1 MPRLLSLFAVA
12 LLALPLLAQGFT
24 PEQAVKRMTLPEG
37 FSVRAVA
44 TEPMIRQ
51 PLSMSFDN
59 RGRLWVLQYLQYPN
73 PAGLKPV
80 KQDQYLRTEWDKVP
94 EAPPKGPK
102 GLDRITICYD
112 PDGNGVFKKSKDFVT
127 GLNLACGFCLGHKR
141 VYVVQPPYLLEYED
155 LDEDDVPDGDPKVLL
170 TGFGMNDTH
179 SLANNLQWG
188 PDGWLYGASGSTS
201 TNKIRVATFKEE
213 PVEFQQGIWRYHVQ
227 SKRFEL
233 FSEGGGNTYGLDF
246 DKDGQAIAGTNFGGV
261 AMLHQRQGAYHIK
274 GFSKHGPL
282 HNPYAYG
289 YFDHVP
295 YKNFQGGHVTCG
307 GIVYQS
313 DVYPKEFRNQ
323 YIAGNLLSNCVNSH
337 KLTPKMSSFTA
348 EHGGTLLDSHD
359 TWHRPVDLIQGP
371 DGCVYVADWYD
382 KRAAHLDPLDDW
394 DKTNGRI
401 YRIEYTGWKKQEP
414 FDLRKKSVQEL
425 VELLKHENVWWRRE
439 ARLELSIR
447 PDRAKVLPELQK
459 WLKEETGQLALEA
472 QWAIYALGEVPIDK
486 STYEHPNEFVRAWA
500 IRLAGDLPTAR
511 EQEAH
516 RDFLTQAWVRCF
528 VDREQSAAVLTQLAC
543 TAKRI
548 RSAFGAE
555 LAMRLVQLETMPDD
569 PAIPQLIWWAAES
582 HVTTKMPGS
591 VARKEF
597 FQIGRDRFA
606 PHQRFVFERYARRV
620 AAEPKEFADNL
631 LHVLLLK
638 FSENPE
644 KFIAI
649 CTGIEMGLAAEYPE
663 GPTAELIRALKHH
676 PARDKAPELVTRLLV
691 RLGDAEAR
699 TQILN
704 DIRDDKQPE
713 AKRIAALKLLTS
725 LRAAELGRLAPE
737 ALAIAKTDAVR
748 SAAIAALAA
757 TGDDKTAGVLLARYP
772 EASADVKRQSLA
784 ALLSRQ
790 PWAAE
795 LFRAFDTGKF
805 PKMDVTNDHAKLALA
820 FNDKALTALVEKHF
834 GKIAAA
840 TPGEKRARID
850 SLNAMLGRTPP
861 GDAALGKV
869 LFAKQCAA
877 CHQLHGEGGKI
888 GPDLTSAERK
898 NRYFLLTQIVDPS
911 AHIRPEFVSHKATML
926 DGRSMTGIATAQSAE
941 SLTLSYLENNKPE
954 VRALNRKEIDTI
966 DALGVSLMPDKLLDT
981 LSHDEICHL
990 FAYIQS
996 EPAKPKK
1003 DAKYKIAL
1011 ISGSLEYK
1019 SDESLIAFQKM
1030 LEEKYAVECVRMFRK
1045 TDTDIDGLDKLAECD
1060 LAVFYTRRLKPDDK
1074 QLSLIKK
1081 YCDSGRPILGIRTA
1095 SHGFQ
1100 NWLEMDKD
1108 VYGGN
1113 YKNHN
1118 PGGPKCVVSLVE
1130 KQKDHPILKGLKPFN
1145 SSSSLYKNT
1154 GHAPD
1159 VTVLLTGAIPK
1170 ENEPLAWTRER
1181 KIDEKTQRIFYT
1193 SLGHTD
1199 DFAEAS
1205 FQRLVINA
1213 IAWCLND
1220 GKSFAK

>member
-1 MPRLLSLFAVA
+1 MPRLLSLFAIA
-12 LLALPLLAQGFT
+12 LFASPLLAQGFT

-73 PAGLKPV
+73 PAGLKPL

-94 EAPPKGPK
+94 EPPPKGPK

-112 PDGNGVFKKSKDFVT
+112 PDDNGVFRKSKDFIT

-155 LDEDDVPDGDPKVLL
+155 LNEDDVPDGDPKVLL

-201 TNKIRVATFKEE
+201 TNKIKDPSGTSKE
-213 PVEFQQGIWRYHVQ
+213 PIEFQQGIWRYHVQ

-323 YIAGNLLSNCVNSH
+323 YIAGNLLSNCVNWH

-382 KRAAHLDPLDDW
+382 KRAAHLDPVDDW

-401 YRIEYTGWKKQEP
+401 YRIEYKGMKKAEP
-414 FDLRKKSVQEL
+414 IDLRKKSVKEL

-439 ARLELSIR
+439 ARLEIAGRKSKI
-447 PDRAKVLPELQK
+447 KT
-459 WLKEETGQLALEA
+459 ETFATLDLV
-472 QWAIYALGEVPIDK
+472 WASDTNVDPGVE
-486 STYEHPNEFVRAWA
+486 
-500 IRLAGDLPTAR
+500 GDLSLR
-511 EQEAH
+511 EW
-516 RDFLTQAWVRCF
+516 WVRRTL
-528 VDREQSAAVLTQLAC
+528 DRTDTPDEDTLNQLRTMRIPKGAYRLIAQYAC
-543 TAKRI
+543 SAKRANTELGI
-548 RSAFGAE
+548 EMIAQLLSRKE
-555 LAMRLVQLETMPDD
+555 LAED
-569 PAIPQLIWWAAES
+569 PALPHLAWWAVER
-582 HVTTKMPGS
+582 HLS
-591 VARKEF
+591 VAPIELFTIVQKAASKNPGA
-597 FQIGRDRFA
+597 I
-606 PHQRFVFERYARRV
+606 PVFERMLRRELTLGGDTLDMATV
-620 AAEPKEFADNL
+620 AAASELLMGEESMFLATVRAIEAAVDAGGPKPAHLLNMLKLVPNNEHAYRLQAKYGDAETIKYLRTVAADADKPEAERLKWLPILAKVGGADWKPLAL
-631 LHVLLLK
+631 LGVSKTDAWKVGVLAAIEQGEAKETPDHLLK
-638 FSENPE
+638 
-644 KFIAI
+644 
-649 CTGIEMGLAAEYPE
+649 LH
-663 GPTAELIRALKHH
+663 PTASPTVQKRIVR
-676 PARDKAPELVTRLLV
+676 TLLV
-691 RLGDAEAR
+691 RSTWALPLFQAYDEGK
-699 TQILN
+699 I
-704 DIRDDKQPE
+704 
-713 AKRIAALKLLTS
+713 AK
-725 LRAAELGRLAPE
+725 AELTPDD
-737 ALAIAKTDAVR
+737 AKV
-748 SAAIAALAA
+748 
-757 TGDDKTAGVLLARYP
+757 
-772 EASADVKRQSLA
+772 
-784 ALLSRQ
+784 
-790 PWAAE
+790 
-795 LFRAFDTGKF
+795 
-805 PKMDVTNDHAKLALA
+805 ALA
-820 FNDKALTALVEKHF
+820 FDDKALTALVEKHF

-850 SLNAMLGRTPP
+850 SLSAMLGRNPP
-861 GDAALGKV
+861 GDVALGKV
-869 LFAKQCAA
+869 LFTKHCAS

-888 GPDLTSAERK
+888 GPDLSSSERK

-926 DGRSMTGIATAQSAE
+926 DGRTMTGIVTAQSAE
-941 SLTLSYLENNKPE
+941 SLTLSFLENNKPE
-954 VRALNRKEIDTI
+954 VRMLNRKDIDTI
-966 DALGVSLMPDKLLDT
+966 DALNVSLMPDKLLDT
-981 LSHDEICHL
+981 LSHDEIRNL
-990 FAYIQS
+990 FAFVQS
-996 EPAKPKK
+996 EPAKPKR
-1003 DAKYKIAL
+1003 DAKFKIAL

-1019 SDESLIAFQKM
+1019 SDESLIAFQKL
-1030 LEEKYAVECVRMFRK
+1030 LEEKYPVECVRMFRK
-1045 TDTDIDGLDKLAECD
+1045 TDTDIDGLDKLADCD
-1060 LAVFYTRRLKPDDK
+1060 LAIFFTRRLKPDDK

-1081 YCDSGRPILGIRTA
+1081 YCDRGKPILGIRTA

-1100 NWLEMDKD
+1100 NWLDMDKD

-1118 PGGPKCVVSLVE
+1118 PGGPKCEVSLVD
-1130 KQKDHPILKGLKPFN
+1130 KQKDDPILKGVKPY
-1145 SSSSLYKNT
+1145 SSAASLYKNT
-1154 GHAPD
+1154 DVAKD
-1159 VTVLLTGAIPK
+1159 VTVLLTGTIPK
-1170 ENEPLAWTRER
+1170 ESEPLAWTRER
-1181 KIDEKTQRIFYT
+1181 KVNEKSQRIFYT

-1205 FQRLVINA
+1205 FKRLLINA
-1213 IAWCLND
+1213 IGWCLSD
-1220 GKSFAK
+1220 DKTFAE